1 MAQAKAAM
9 EGASE
14 AARLLAGARRVTVKI
29 GSSLLIGADG
39 GVRRDWLATLAADL
53 AGLQRRGAQVIAV
66 SSGAV
71 ALGRAALRFKKSERL
86 AAKQAAAA
94 ARPPPLMQGRQAG
107 GAGVW
112 VPTAQPPLTLAD
124 TE

>member
-53 AGLQRRGAQVIAV
+53 AGLQRGGAQGIAV
-66 SSGAV
+66 SSGAG
-71 ALGRAALRFKKSERL
+71 ALGGTALGLKKSERV
-86 AAKQAAAA
+86 AAEQGAAAGGPA
-94 ARPPPLMQGRQAG
+94 LPMQGRRG
-107 GAGVW
+107 
-112 VPTAQPPLTLAD
+112 
-124 TE
+124 